1 MERKYSVNP
10 KVVQTIRTDENH
22 RTLTASNRVRGHS
35 WIQVPF
41 IARIIALSIFLL
53 FPGHVCATEIEEF
66 KTGVVKITA
75 LVNGQPSVGTGF
87 IVRLDKDAAYIV
99 TAAHVISGDSKPQV
113 WFFPLPHQ
121 SFASQVLGID
131 GTNENGLAT
140 LRVPDPIPDGLMALP
155 LDQTTQAS
163 GGETITFIGFPP
175 NLAPWTVSTG
185 SISGRKGPHLM
196 FQALVEEGHS
206 GGPLLLNGKVVG
218 VVTDAQGRLGYA
230 VPTAILSI
238 ALKGWHVE
246 PSGDDSLSLEISGK
260 DGAPMVRIP
269 AGQFE
274 THVESRSGTG
284 DISEGIRYMV
294 YVEDFFIDKYEVTI
308 ERYGKFLQITGRTAP
323 EYWDHIMMPQDAN
336 RPVVGVTWY
345 EAKAY
350 CHWAKKRLPTE
361 DEWEKSARGTDGR
374 MYPWGNDP
382 PASYFTNFAT
392 FGDFQLSK
400 LSPVGAFEKDRSP
413 YGVYDLAGNVSE
425 WTADNWNESRNLD
438 RDEEGTPASSRKII
452 RGGNWNAMD
461 EYLRAALRSYASP
474 TNRDLGL
481 GFRCAQNP
489 DTPP

>member
-1 MERKYSVNP
+1 MS
-10 KVVQTIRTDENH
+10 
-22 RTLTASNRVRGHS
+22 L
-35 WIQVPF
+35 
-41 IARIIALSIFLL
+41 ALCIFLL
-53 FPGHVCATEIEEF
+53 FPGLVYAAEIEEF
-66 KTGVVKITA
+66 KKGVVKITA

-113 WFFPLPHQ
+113 WFFPHPHQ

-131 GTNENGLAT
+131 GTNENGLAA
-140 LRVPDPIPDGLMALP
+140 LRVSDTLPDGLVALP

-185 SISGRKGPHLM
+185 SISGRKGPHLI

-206 GGPLLLNGKVVG
+206 GGPLLLGSKVIG

-230 VPTAILSI
+230 VPTPVLAI

-246 PSGDDSLSLEISGK
+246 PSGSESLSLEISGA

-274 THVESRSGTG
+274 TNVESRSGTG
-284 DISEGIRYMV
+284 DITEGIRYRV
-294 YVEDFFIDKYEVTI
+294 YVEEFFIDKYEVTI
-308 ERYGKFLQITGRTAP
+308 ERYRKFLQVTGRTAP
-323 EYWDHIMMPQDAN
+323 EYWDHIKMPQDAN
-336 RPVVGVTWY
+336 RPVVGVTWP

-374 MYPWGNDP
+374 IFPWGDDP
-382 PASYFTNFAT
+382 PTSQFTNFAT
-392 FGDFQLSK
+392 FGDFELSK

-413 YGVYDLAGNVSE
+413 YGVFDLAGNVSE
-425 WTADNWNESRNLD
+425 WTADSWNDSRNLD
-438 RDEEGTPASSRKII
+438 HDAQETAAGSGKVV
-452 RGGNWNAMD
+452 RGGAWNATE
-461 EYLRAALRSYASP
+461 EYLRAALRSYDSP
-474 TNRDLGL
+474 TDRSLGI

-489 DTPP
+489 GTPP

>member
-1 MERKYSVNP
+1 M
-10 KVVQTIRTDENH
+10 
-22 RTLTASNRVRGHS
+22 
-35 WIQVPF
+35 
-41 IARIIALSIFLL
+41 ARIMSVALYIFLL
-53 FPGHVCATEIEEF
+53 FPALVCATDIEEV
-66 KTGVVKITA
+66 KKGVVKITS
-75 LVNGQPSVGTGF
+75 LVNGQPNVGTGF

-121 SFASQVLGID
+121 SFGSQVLGID

-140 LRVPDPIPDGLMALP
+140 LRVSDSIPDGLAALP
-155 LDQTTQAS
+155 LDQTTQVS

-206 GGPLLLNGKVVG
+206 GGPLLLDGKVIG

-230 VPTAILSI
+230 VPTPVLAI

-246 PSGDDSLSLEISGK
+246 PSGKDSLSREISGA

-274 THVESRSGTG
+274 TNLESRSGTG
-284 DISEGIRYMV
+284 NISEGIRYTV
-294 YVEDFFIDKYEVTI
+294 YVENFFIDKYEVTI
-308 ERYGKFLQITGRTAP
+308 ERYEKFLQVTGRKAP
-323 EYWDHIMMPQDAN
+323 EYWDHTKMPQDAN
-336 RPVVGVTWY
+336 RPVVGVTWP

-361 DEWEKSARGTDGR
+361 DEWEKSARGKDGR
-374 MYPWGNDP
+374 IFPWGNEP
-382 PASYFTNFAT
+382 PTSQFTNFAT
-392 FGDFQLSK
+392 FGDFELSK
-400 LSPVGAFEKDRSP
+400 LSPVGTFEKDRSP
-413 YGVYDLAGNVSE
+413 YGGYDFAGNVSE
-425 WTADNWNESRNLD
+425 WTADTWNESRHPD
-438 RDEEGTPASSRKII
+438 GDAAGTVAGSPKVI
-452 RGGNWNAMD
+452 RGGAWNAKD
-461 EYLRAALRSYASP
+461 EYLRAAMRSSASP

-489 DTPP
+489 DSLP

>member
-1 MERKYSVNP
+1 MSLVLC
-10 KVVQTIRTDENH
+10 T
-22 RTLTASNRVRGHS
+22 
-35 WIQVPF
+35 F
-41 IARIIALSIFLL
+41 FL
-53 FPGHVCATEIEEF
+53 FPCLVCATEVEEF
-66 KTGVVKITA
+66 KKGVVKITA
-75 LVNGQPSVGTGF
+75 LVNGLPSVGTGF

-140 LRVPDPIPDGLMALP
+140 LRVSHSIPDGLVALP

-206 GGPLLLNGKVVG
+206 GGPLLLGGKVIG
-218 VVTDAQGRLGYA
+218 VVTDAQRRLGYA
-230 VPTAILSI
+230 VPTPVLAI

-274 THVESRSGTG
+274 TNMESRSGTG
-284 DISEGIRYMV
+284 NISQGDRYTV
-294 YVEDFFIDKYEVTI
+294 YVEEFFIDKYEVTI
-308 ERYGKFLQITGRTAP
+308 ERYGKFLQVTGRTAP
-323 EYWDHIMMPQDAN
+323 EYWDHIKMPQDAN
-336 RPVVGVTWY
+336 RPVVGVTWH

-350 CHWAKKRLPTE
+350 CHWAKMRLPTE

-374 MYPWGNDP
+374 IFPWGNDP
-382 PASYFTNFAT
+382 PTREFTNFAT
-392 FGDFQLSK
+392 FGDFEVAK
-400 LSPVGAFEKDRSP
+400 LSPVGTFEKDKSP
-413 YGVYDLAGNVSE
+413 DGAYDLAGNVSE
-425 WTADNWNESRNLD
+425 WTADSWNESRNLD
-438 RDEEGTPASSRKII
+438 RGAEETVAGSPKVI
-452 RGGNWNAMD
+452 RGGAWNATD
-461 EYLRAALRSYASP
+461 EFLRAALRTSASP
-474 TNRDLGL
+474 THTDVGL

-489 DTPP
+489 GTSP